1 MYLEQFRLQEPPF
14 RLAPDPRFLFL
25 SKQHARAR
33 AYMESTVWFTDGF
46 VVVTGEIGSGKTTLI
61 EDFLSNL
68 DENVTVARVAQ
79 TQLTPIE
86 FLQTVLA
93 QFGFQPFAMGKAEL
107 LETLNRFFEE
117 LLDDGQKVVIVID
130 EAQNLDR
137 RVLEEIRMLAGVCV
151 GREKVLSIILAGQP
165 ELADILDAPDMEQL
179 SQRTRLRFHLRPL
192 AEAEIGD
199 YISHRLQVAGCGQE
213 GLFDPSTYADIY
225 RYTGGVPRL
234 INTLCDTALICAFA
248 DEQAGVDT
256 ASIQQAIAEL
266 GWPEFDARV
275 RKTPSSPAAP
285 SPVRALQGE
294 AVGYLILSR
303 KGRHIADYPLREG
316 RSILGRTH
324 DNDIPVDSQYISR
337 HHAQVICDRDG
348 ILVED
353 LRSTNGI
360 QVGSKRVDRQRLGD
374 GESFSIGEFEFTFR
388 RLTPDS
394 AAADARRAGQE
405 G

>member
-1 MYLEQFRLQEPPF
+1 MYLDQFGLQENPF

-68 DENVTVARVAQ
+68 DDSVTVARIAQ
-79 TQLTPIE
+79 TQLTPVE

-107 LETLNRFFEE
+107 LETLNRLLEE
-117 LLDDGQKVVIVID
+117 LLDEGRKVVIVID

-137 RVLEEIRMLAGVCV
+137 RVLEEIRMLSGVCV

-179 SQRTRLRFHLRPL
+179 AQRTRLRFHLRPL
-192 AEAEIGD
+192 AEEEIGA
-199 YISHRLQVAGCGQE
+199 YIAHRIEIAGGR
-213 GLFDPSTYADIY
+213 DPSIFAPETFPDIY

-248 DEQAGVDT
+248 DEQPAVDT
-256 ASIQQAIAEL
+256 ASIQQAISEL
-266 GWPEFDARV
+266 GWPEFAQRSG
-275 RKTPSSPAAP
+275 RRSGPSA
-285 SPVRALQGE
+285 PVRTAQGE
-294 AVGYLILSR
+294 AVGYLVLTR
-303 KGRHIADYPLREG
+303 KGRHVADFPLREG
-316 RSILGRTH
+316 RSIVGRTR

-360 QVGSKRVDRQRLGD
+360 HVGARRVDRQRLGD

-388 RLTPDS
+388 RLNPES
-394 AAADARRAGQE
+394 EAGNAMRAGRE

>member
-1 MYLEQFRLQEPPF
+1 MYLDQFGLLENPF

-68 DENVTVARVAQ
+68 DDNVTVARIAQ
-79 TQLTPIE
+79 TQLTPVE

-117 LLDDGQKVVIVID
+117 LLDDGRKVVIVID

-192 AEAEIGD
+192 GEDEIGA
-199 YISHRLQVAGCGQE
+199 YVAHRIEVAGGRTDD
-213 GLFDPSTYADIY
+213 LFAPETFPDIY

-248 DEQAGVDT
+248 DEQQKVDT
-256 ASIQQAIAEL
+256 ASIQQAISEL
-266 GWPEFDARV
+266 GWPEFANRSG
-275 RKTPSSPAAP
+275 RGAGSPAP
-285 SPVRALQGE
+285 LRPPQGE
-294 AVGYLILSR
+294 AVGYLVLTR
-303 KGRHIADYPLREG
+303 KGRHLADFPLREG
-316 RSILGRTH
+316 RSIIGRTR

-337 HHAQVICDRDG
+337 HHAQVMCDRDG

-360 QVGSKRVDRQRLGD
+360 HVGSRRVDRQRLGD
-374 GESFSIGEFEFTFR
+374 GEAFSVGEFEFTFR
-388 RLTPDS
+388 RLSPES
-394 AAADARRAGQE
+394 EAGNARRAGRD

>member
-1 MYLEQFRLQEPPF
+1 MYLDQFGLQENPF

-61 EDFLSNL
+61 EDFLENL
-68 DENVTVARVAQ
+68 DDNVIVARIAQ
-79 TQLTPIE
+79 TQLTPVE

-117 LLDDGQKVVIVID
+117 LLDDGRKVVIVID

-151 GREKVLSIILAGQP
+151 GREKVLSSILAGQP
-165 ELADILDAPDMEQL
+165 ELAESLDAPDMDQL

-192 AEAEIGD
+192 AEEEIGA
-199 YISHRLQVAGCGQE
+199 YVAHRIEVAGGGEQNIFAPE
-213 GLFDPSTYADIY
+213 TFPDIY

-248 DEQAGVDT
+248 DEQQAVDT
-256 ASIQQAIAEL
+256 ASIQQAISEL
-266 GWPEFDARV
+266 GWPEFSNRSGRGSASHAPAR
-275 RKTPSSPAAP
+275 TP
-285 SPVRALQGE
+285 QGE
-294 AVGYLILSR
+294 AVGYLVLTR
-303 KGRHIADYPLREG
+303 KGRHVADFPLREG
-316 RSILGRTH
+316 RSIIGRTR
-324 DNDIPVDSQYISR
+324 DNDIPVESQYISR

-360 QVGSKRVDRQRLGD
+360 HVGARRVDRQRLGD
-374 GESFSIGEFEFTFR
+374 GEAFAIGEFEFTFR
-388 RLTPDS
+388 RLSPGS
-394 AAADARRAGQE
+394 EAGNARRAGRD